1 MELASK
7 YDPQVV
13 ESKWYQ
19 YWLDNKL
26 FSSKPDGREPYTVVI
41 PPPNVTGVLHMG
53 HMLNNTIQDILV
65 RRARMEGKN
74 ACWVPGTD
82 HASIATEAKV
92 VNRLAEQ
99 GIKKTDLTR
108 EQFLEHAW
116 DWTHEHG
123 GIILK
128 QLRRLGCSCDWD
140 RTAFTMDDTRSKSV
154 IKVFCDLYKKGYI
167 YRGVRMVNWDPQAQT
182 ALSDEEVIYKDEH
195 SKLYHLKY
203 YVTEEDQAKVERK
216 DEGNVMHKD
225 AKGYYA
231 VVATTRP
238 ETIMGDSAM
247 CINPEDVKNTWLKGL
262 HVIVPLV
269 NRVIPVIEDTYVDI
283 QFGTGC
289 LKVTPAHDVNDH
301 ALGLKHGLETIDI
314 FNDNGTI
321 SEAAGLYV
329 GQDRMDVRKQ
339 ISKDLEA
346 AGLMEKVEDYDNKVG
361 YSERTH
367 VPIEPKLSTQWFLK
381 MQHFADIA
389 LSPVMDDDIE
399 FYPKKYKNTYRH
411 WLENIKDWCISRQL
425 WWGHRIPAYYFKDA
439 EGKNAT
445 VVAETTEEALKLA
458 QEINPSVTA
467 ADLEQESDCMDTWF
481 SSWLWPISVF
491 DGINNPDNEEIN
503 YYYPTSDLVTGP
515 DIIFFWVA
523 RMIMAGY
530 EYRGKFPFKH
540 VYFTGI
546 VRDKLGRKMSK
557 SLGNSPDP
565 IMLIEKYGAD
575 GVRMGMMLSAPAG
588 NDILFDETLCE
599 QGRNFN
605 NKIWNAFRLV
615 QGWET
620 TDAEQPLANKIAV
633 EWFEAKLKE
642 VNAEM
647 NEQFKS
653 YRISEALMT
662 VYRLFWDEFSSW
674 YLEMIKPEYGK
685 PIDKLTYEATLK
697 FFNSLLK
704 MLHPFMPFITEE
716 LWQHIY
722 ERKDNESIMRDELK
736 LDAPSKEELKLIE
749 AIEQVK
755 AIVSGVRTVRN
766 QKNIAPKVELDLNVI
781 GQNNYEAYNSV
792 IIKMANL
799 KAIEVV
805 TEKSGDASGFMVGT
819 DSFAVPVGDLI
830 DVAAEIEKQEKELK
844 HLEGFLIGIKKK
856 LSNEKFVANA
866 PEAVIERERKK
877 QSDSEEKIAA
887 LKASLEELRKK

>member
-7 YDPQVV
+7 YDPQAV

-92 VNRLAEQ
+92 VNRLAQQ

-108 EQFLEHAW
+108 EEFLKHAW

-128 QLRRLGCSCDWD
+128 QLRKLGASCDWD
-140 RTAFTMDDTRSKSV
+140 RTAFTMDETRSRAV
-154 IKVFCDLYKKGYI
+154 IHVFCDLYKKGLI
-167 YRGVRMVNWDPQAQT
+167 YRGVRMVNWDPKAQT

-203 YVTEEDQAKVERK
+203 YVVEQDCQQVDEENVIHK
-216 DEGNVMHKD
+216 DE
-225 AKGYYA
+225 KGYYA

-247 CINPEDVKNTWLKGL
+247 CINPEDKKNTWLKGK

-269 NRVIPVIEDTYVDI
+269 NREIPVIEDTYVDI
-283 QFGTGC
+283 EFGTGC
-289 LKVTPAHDVNDH
+289 LKVTPAHDINDH

-329 GQDRMDVRKQ
+329 GMDRMDVRKQ
-339 ISKDLEA
+339 ISIDLQN
-346 AGLMEKVEDYDNKVG
+346 AGLMEKIEDYNNKVG
-361 YSERTH
+361 FSERTN

-389 LSPVMDDDIE
+389 LPPVMDDDIE

-425 WWGHRIPAYYFKDA
+425 WWGHRIPAYYFDNAGKKDF
-439 EGKNAT
+439 
-445 VVAETTEEALKLA
+445 VVAETAEEALKLA
-458 QEINPSVTA
+458 QEKNANIKA
-467 ADLEQESDCMDTWF
+467 EDLEQESDCLDTWF
-481 SSWLWPISVF
+481 SSWLWPISLF
-491 DGINNPDNEEIN
+491 DGIEHPDNEEIN

-530 EYRGKFPFKH
+530 EYRGKMPFKH

-565 IMLIEKYGAD
+565 LVLIDKFGAD

-588 NDILFDETLCE
+588 NDILFDESLCE

-615 QGWET
+615 KGWET
-620 TDAEQPLANKIAV
+620 ADIEQPKSAEIAV
-633 EWFEAKLKE
+633 KWFDAKLKE
-642 VNAEM
+642 VNEEM
-647 NEQFKS
+647 QKQFKD

-662 VYRLFWDEFSSW
+662 VYKLFWDEFSSW
-674 YLEMIKPEYGK
+674 YLEMVKPAYGQ
-685 PIDKLTYEATLK
+685 PIDQKSYDATLR
-697 FFNSLLK
+697 FFDALLK

-722 ERKDNESIMRDELK
+722 DRKDGESIMREK
-736 LDAPSKEELKLIE
+736 LDIPAPTTEEQKLAADIE
-749 AIEQVK
+749 AVK
-755 AIVSGVRTVRN
+755 QIIAGVRTIRN
-766 QKNIAPKVELDLNVI
+766 QKNIAQKEQLSLQVVGKNDF
-781 GQNNYEAYNSV
+781 EAYNDV
-792 IIKMANL
+792 TLKMANL
-799 KAIEVV
+799 DKIEVIA
-805 TEKSGDASGFMVGT
+805 EKSADASSFMVGT
-819 DSFAVPVGDLI
+819 DEFAVPLGDLI
-830 DVAAEIEKQEKELK
+830 DVAAEIEKAEAQLK
-844 HLEGFLIGIKKK
+844 HLEGFLMGVRKK
-856 LSNEKFVANA
+856 LSNENFVAHA
-866 PEAVIERERKK
+866 PEKVVALERKK
-877 QSDSEEKIAA
+877 ESDSVEKIAA
-887 LKASLEELRKK
+887 LKATIEELKKK

>member
-7 YDPQVV
+7 YDPQAV

-26 FSSKPDGREPYTVVI
+26 FCSKPDGREPYTVVI

-92 VNRLAEQ
+92 VNRLAQQ

-108 EQFLEHAW
+108 EEFLKHAW

-128 QLRRLGCSCDWD
+128 QLRKLGASCDWD
-140 RTAFTMDDTRSKSV
+140 RTAFTMDETRSRAV
-154 IKVFCDLYKKGYI
+154 IHVFCDLYQKGLI
-167 YRGVRMVNWDPQAQT
+167 YRGVRMVNWDPKAQT

-203 YVTEEDQAKVERK
+203 YVVEQDCQQVDEE
-216 DEGNVMHKD
+216 NVMHKD
-225 AKGYYA
+225 EKGYYA

-247 CINPEDVKNTWLKGL
+247 CINPEDKKNTWLKGK

-269 NRVIPVIEDTYVDI
+269 NREIPVIEDTYVDI
-283 QFGTGC
+283 EFGTGC
-289 LKVTPAHDVNDH
+289 LKVTPAHDINDH

-329 GQDRMDVRKQ
+329 GMDRMDVRKQ
-339 ISKDLEA
+339 ISIDLQN
-346 AGLMEKVEDYDNKVG
+346 AGLMEKIEDYNNKVG
-361 YSERTH
+361 FSERTN

-389 LSPVMDDDIE
+389 LPPVMDDDIE

-425 WWGHRIPAYYFKDA
+425 WWGHRIPAYYFDNAGKKDF
-439 EGKNAT
+439 
-445 VVAETTEEALKLA
+445 VVAETAEEALKLA
-458 QEINPSVTA
+458 QEKNANIKA
-467 ADLEQESDCMDTWF
+467 EDLEQESDCLDTWF
-481 SSWLWPISVF
+481 SSWLWPISLF
-491 DGINNPDNEEIN
+491 DGIEHPDNEEIN

-530 EYRGKFPFKH
+530 EYRGKMPFKH

-565 IMLIEKYGAD
+565 LDLIDKFGAD

-588 NDILFDETLCE
+588 NDILFDESLCE

-615 QGWET
+615 KGWET
-620 TDAEQPLANKIAV
+620 ADIEQPKSAEIAV
-633 EWFEAKLKE
+633 KWFDAKLKE
-642 VNAEM
+642 VNEEM
-647 NEQFKS
+647 QKQFKD

-662 VYRLFWDEFSSW
+662 VYKLFWDEFSSW
-674 YLEMIKPEYGK
+674 YLEMIKPAYGQG
-685 PIDKLTYEATLK
+685 IDRTTYDATLC
-697 FFNSLLK
+697 FLDNLLHL
-704 MLHPFMPFITEE
+704 LHPFMPFITEE
-716 LWQHIY
+716 LWQQMY
-722 ERKDNESIMRDELK
+722 ERNAEEGESLMVSALSMDTYVDTAFVAQFEV
-736 LDAPSKEELKLIE
+736 
-749 AIEQVK
+749 VK
-755 AIVSGVRTVRN
+755 GVISNIRSIRL
-766 QKNIAPKVELDLNVI
+766 QKNIAQKEPLDLQVLGENPVAEFNAVI
-781 GQNNYEAYNSV
+781 Q
-792 IIKMANL
+792 KMCNL
-799 KAIEVV
+799 SSITVVESKAE
-805 TEKSGDASGFMVGT
+805 GASSFMVGT
-819 DSFAVPVGDLI
+819 TEYAVPLGNMI
-830 DVAAEIEKQEKELK
+830 DVEAEIARMEAELK
-844 HLEGFLIGIKKK
+844 HKEGFLQGVLKK
-856 LSNEKFVANA
+856 LSNEKFVNNA
-866 PEAVIERERKK
+866 PAAVLEMERKK
-877 QSDSEEKIAA
+877 QADAESIISSLKESIAA
-887 LKASLEELRKK
+887 LKKA

>member
-7 YDPQVV
+7 YDPQAV

-92 VNRLAEQ
+92 VNRLAQQ

-108 EQFLEHAW
+108 EEFLKHAW

-128 QLRRLGCSCDWD
+128 QLRKLGASCDWD
-140 RTAFTMDDTRSKSV
+140 RTAFTMDETRSRAV
-154 IKVFCDLYKKGYI
+154 IHVFCDLYKKGLI
-167 YRGVRMVNWDPQAQT
+167 YRGVRMVNWDPKAQT

-203 YVTEEDQAKVERK
+203 YVVEQDCQQVDEENVIHK
-216 DEGNVMHKD
+216 DE
-225 AKGYYA
+225 KGYYA

-247 CINPEDVKNTWLKGL
+247 CINPEDKKNTWLKGK

-269 NRVIPVIEDTYVDI
+269 NREIPVIEDTYVDI
-283 QFGTGC
+283 EFGTGC
-289 LKVTPAHDVNDH
+289 LKVTPAHDINDH

-329 GQDRMDVRKQ
+329 GMDRMDVRKQ
-339 ISKDLEA
+339 ISIDLQN
-346 AGLMEKVEDYDNKVG
+346 AGLMEKIEDYNNKVG
-361 YSERTH
+361 FSERTN

-389 LSPVMDDDIE
+389 LPPVMDNDIE

-425 WWGHRIPAYYFKDA
+425 WWGHRIPAYYFDNAGKKDF
-439 EGKNAT
+439 
-445 VVAETTEEALKLA
+445 VVAETAEEALKLA
-458 QEINPSVTA
+458 QEKNASIKA
-467 ADLEQESDCMDTWF
+467 EDLEQESDCLDTWF
-481 SSWLWPISVF
+481 SSWLWPISLF
-491 DGINNPDNEEIN
+491 DGIEHPDNEEIN

-530 EYRGKFPFKH
+530 EYRGKMPFKH

-565 IMLIEKYGAD
+565 LVLIDKFGAD

-588 NDILFDETLCE
+588 NDILFDESLCE

-615 QGWET
+615 KGWET
-620 TDAEQPLANKIAV
+620 ADIEQPKSAEIAV
-633 EWFEAKLKE
+633 KWFDAKLKE
-642 VNAEM
+642 VNEEM
-647 NEQFKS
+647 QKQFKD

-662 VYRLFWDEFSSW
+662 VYKLFWDEFSSW
-674 YLEMIKPEYGK
+674 YLEMVKPAYGQ
-685 PIDKLTYEATLK
+685 PIDQKSYDATLR
-697 FFNSLLK
+697 FFDALLK

-722 ERKDNESIMRDELK
+722 DRKDGESIMREK
-736 LDAPSKEELKLIE
+736 LDIPAPTAEEQKLAADIE
-749 AIEQVK
+749 AVK
-755 AIVSGVRTVRN
+755 QIIAGVRTVRN
-766 QKNIAPKVELDLNVI
+766 QKNIAQKEQLSLQVVGKNDF
-781 GQNNYEAYNSV
+781 EAYNDV
-792 IIKMANL
+792 TLKMANL
-799 KAIEVV
+799 DKIEVIA
-805 TEKSGDASGFMVGT
+805 EKSADASSFMVGT
-819 DSFAVPVGDLI
+819 DEFAVPLGDLI
-830 DVAAEIEKQEKELK
+830 DVAAEIEKAEAQLK
-844 HLEGFLIGIKKK
+844 HLEGFLMGVRKK
-856 LSNEKFVANA
+856 LSNENFVAHA
-866 PEAVIERERKK
+866 PEKVVALERKK
-877 QSDSEEKIAA
+877 ESDSVEKIAA
-887 LKASLEELRKK
+887 LKATIEELKKK